1 MSKYFFNNFKFYIR
15 NLYFKKTY
23 DQEMME
29 LGYDYY
35 DRTHTGKEVSYFKE
49 FREVL
54 GEEFV
59 DRKGEEIFDDLTKL
73 F

>member
-1 MSKYFFNNFKFYIR
+1 
-15 NLYFKKTY
+15 
-23 DQEMME
+23 MME